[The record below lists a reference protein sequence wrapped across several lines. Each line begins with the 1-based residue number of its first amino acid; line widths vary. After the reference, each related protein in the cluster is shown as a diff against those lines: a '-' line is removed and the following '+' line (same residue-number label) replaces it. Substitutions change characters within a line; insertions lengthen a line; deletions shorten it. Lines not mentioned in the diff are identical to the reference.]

1 MRIARL
7 LCAASVLA
15 LPVAA
20 YAQQI
25 TSSIEGAVADASGTP
40 LAGATIRVTDT
51 RTGSVRTLTTDNS
64 TAASRHAA

>member
-25 TSSIEGAVADASGTP
+25 TSGIEGTVADASGSRSPAPKST
-40 LAGATIRVTDT
+40 VTDT
-51 RTGSVRTLTTDNS
+51 RTGASATITTDS
-64 TAASRHAA
+64 AGRFATAA